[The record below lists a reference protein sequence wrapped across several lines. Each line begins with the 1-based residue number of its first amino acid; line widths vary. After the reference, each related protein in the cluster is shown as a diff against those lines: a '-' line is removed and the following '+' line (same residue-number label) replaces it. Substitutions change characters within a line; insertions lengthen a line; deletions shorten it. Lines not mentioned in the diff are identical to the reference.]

1 MNLLIKKPLLYLIAV
16 EATNLFLRENGNEV
30 LKAMMPQLRK
40 KLSTVFKN
48 IANTLLSHVP
58 VSTFLIPA
66 KSAA

>member
-1 MNLLIKKPLLYLIAV
+1 MLYLIPV

-66 KSAA
+66 QTAA